1 MRIVV
6 IGGGAGGLELAS
18 KLGKKTNAKNL
29 RDQVQVT
36 LIDQNDTHLWKPL
49 LHEVATGALDSG
61 VDAVSYRAQAHNCGF
76 DFQLGKV
83 ININRDEQKIELAPL
98 INSDKEVVLKTRYVQ
113 YDYVVFALGSI
124 TNDFNVEGISEN
136 CIFLD
141 KPSQAMRFHK
151 ELLESLL
158 TLDETLKTEPDASLT
173 ISIVGAGATGV
184 ELSAELF
191 HAVEVLKVYGLSR
204 LTDSHLKVNLI
215 EAGPRIL
222 PALPDRISANASFE
236 LSALGVQVMTNT
248 RVVKGQ
254 ADGFV
259 KDDGVLIASDM
270 MVWAAG
276 VKAPDFMQN
285 IGGLETNRVN
295 QLLVKPTLQTLTDDH
310 VFAIGDCASL
320 PLDPNGVTPA
330 DGRQRMVPPTAQAAH
345 QMASLAYKNL
355 TSIILSHS
363 PESEPLKS
371 FKYKDYGSL
380 VSLSHYSTVG
390 SLMGGLTKG
399 SMMIE
404 GRLARVMYVS
414 LYRMHQ
420 LALFGFFKMI
430 LITISGHINKVIRP
444 RLKLH

>member
-1 MRIVV
+1 MHIVI

-18 KLGKKTNAKNL
+18 KLGKKRSNKKL

-49 LHEVATGALDSG
+49 LHEVATGALDDG

-83 ININRDEQKIELAPL
+83 INIDRDTQQVELAPL
-98 INSDKEVVLKTRYVQ
+98 INSDNEVVLKTRYVP

-204 LTDSHLKVNLI
+204 LTDVHLKVNLI

-222 PALPDRISANASFE
+222 PALPERISANANFE
-236 LSALGVQVMTNT
+236 LSALGVSVLTNT

-259 KDDGVLIASDM
+259 KDDGELIASNM

-276 VKAPDFMQN
+276 VKAPDFMSN

-295 QLLVKPTLQTLTDDH
+295 QLLVKPTLQTLTDEH
-310 VFAIGDCASL
+310 IFAIGDCASL
-320 PLDPNGVTPA
+320 PLEPNEIIPTNS
-330 DGRQRMVPPTAQAAH
+330 RQRMVPPTAQAAH
-345 QMASLAYKNL
+345 QMASLAFKNL
-355 TSIILSHS
+355 TQIMNTNQPSSDS
-363 PESEPLKS
+363 LKS

-390 SLMGGLTKG
+390 SLMGGLSKG

-404 GRLARVMYVS
+404 GRLARIMYVS

-420 LALFGFFKMI
+420 LALFGFFKMV
-430 LITISGHINKVIRP
+430 LIAISGRINKVIRP

>member
-1 MRIVV
+1 MKIVV

-18 KLGKKTNAKNL
+18 KLGKKRKQRNF
-29 RDQVQVT
+29 RDHVEIT
-36 LIDQNDTHLWKPL
+36 LIDQNNTHLWKPL

-61 VDAVSYRAQAHNCGF
+61 IDAVSYRAQGHYCGF

-83 ININRDEQKIELAPL
+83 ININRDTRQIELAPL
-98 INSDKEVVLKTRYVQ
+98 LNSDDEVILQTRFVP

-141 KPSQAMRFHK
+141 KPSQAMRFHT

-158 TLDETLKTEPDASLT
+158 ALDETLKTEPNSKLT

-184 ELSAELF
+184 ELSAELYN
-191 HAVEVLKVYGLSR
+191 AVDVLKVYGLSR
-204 LTDSHLKVNLI
+204 LTAAHLKVNLI

-222 PALPDRISANASFE
+222 PALPDRISLNATHE
-236 LSALGVQVMTNT
+236 LSSLGVNVLTNT
-248 RVVKGQ
+248 KVVKGLP
-254 ADGFV
+254 DGFLQ
-259 KDDGVLIASDM
+259 DNDELIQSDM

-276 VKAPDFMQN
+276 VKVPDFMNN
-285 IGGLETNRVN
+285 IAGLQTNRIN
-295 QLLVKPTLQTLTDDH
+295 QLMVKPSLQTLDDDR

-320 PLDPNGVTPA
+320 PLNPDEAIPEN
-330 DGRQRMVPPTAQAAH
+330 GRQKMVPPTAQAAH
-345 QMASLAYKNL
+345 QMASVTYKNL
-355 TSIILSHS
+355 VSLMKNKMPLS
-363 PESEPLKS
+363 ENLKP

-404 GRLARVMYVS
+404 GRIARIMYIS
-414 LYRMHQ
+414 LYRLHQ
-420 LALFGFFKMI
+420 LALFGFFKMV
-430 LITISGHINKVIRP
+430 LITISGRINKVIRP